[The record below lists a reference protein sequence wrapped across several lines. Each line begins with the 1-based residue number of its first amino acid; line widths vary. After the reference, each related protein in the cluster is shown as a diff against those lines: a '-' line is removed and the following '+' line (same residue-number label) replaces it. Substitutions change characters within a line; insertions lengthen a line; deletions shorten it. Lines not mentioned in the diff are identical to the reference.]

1 MGHRRP
7 PLSQP
12 TGTWHPDVFA
22 LLRSRLKSD
31 SLLCGRTVTD
41 DSYWKAELVPLLF
54 LIKDKFCFNPPGFR
68 NRNFT
73 GKKITQTEG

>member
-1 MGHRRP
+1 MGHWRP

-22 LLRSRLKSD
+22 LLQSHLKSD